1 MPGSSF
7 SQGDHATQLWKS
19 FTCAKTAAGEA
30 EMVAVR
36 VTRKLAGCNATTTTR
51 PITITATT
59 IRIFQSIEFRL
70 LSIRVILS
78 QEIPG
83 SMFPIYSSREAGDF
97 DNCSHPVLQASIL
110 PCRSRFPRSTYR
122 QKRAPQTRT
131 QGER

>member
-36 VTRKLAGCNATTTTR
+36 VTRKLVGWNATTTAR
-51 PITITATT
+51 PITITATA

-78 QEIPG
+78 QETPG
-83 SMFPIYSSREAGDF
+83 SMFPIYSSQAGDF
-97 DNCSHPVLQASIL
+97 NNCSHPVLQASIL
-110 PCRSRFPRSTYR
+110 ALSIPLPSFDI
-122 QKRAPQTRT
+122 QA
-131 QGER
+131 E